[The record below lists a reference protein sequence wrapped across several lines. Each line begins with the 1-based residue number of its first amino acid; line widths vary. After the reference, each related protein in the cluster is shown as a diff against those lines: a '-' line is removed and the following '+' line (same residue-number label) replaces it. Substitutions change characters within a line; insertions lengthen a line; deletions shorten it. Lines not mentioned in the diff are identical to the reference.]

1 MKYTAILMTSL
12 ALALSAHAGW
22 QGSASAE
29 YAVKATVDSFTG
41 KATSE
46 PITIADGAP
55 ELPVTFQIAR
65 METGKK
71 KRDVEMQHM
80 FGADQHPYITGL
92 AQADAVMKVDGAG
105 EVPVTLSIA
114 GRTQELMAKISDVK
128 NADGKLTFTAYLE
141 ISLKSFG
148 LKPPS
153 IMKIINVGDVV
164 KVTTKF
170 ELTET
175 AAAQP

>member
-92 AQADAVMKVDGAG
+92 AQAEAVLKLDGSG
-105 EVPVTLSIA
+105 EVPVTIGIS
-114 GRTQELMAKISDVK
+114 GQTREVTAKISDVVR
-128 NADGKLTFTAYLE
+128 ADGKLTFTAYLE